1 MLSLFLLC
9 LWHCIVFS
17 MDTNI
22 SIDIQAKS
30 VIYDDD
36 PKEVYFQR
44 NLITNRDEEGKFNDV
59 YLKYRNIVQKFL

>member
-1 MLSLFLLC
+1 
-9 LWHCIVFS
+9 

-36 PKEVYFQR
+36 PKDVYVQR
-44 NLITNRDEEGKFNDV
+44 NLITIRDNEGKFNDV
-59 YLKYRNIVQKFL
+59 YWKYRNIVQNIL